1 MSKVAFLKIKKV
13 SKDEIRK
20 TVHKAMKLGNWKKY
34 IKGKKIFVKIN
45 GISDQLVPSQ
55 CTSPWV
61 IDAVLEKLKDTYP
74 KSSIFMGDAD
84 LAAAEQ
90 LNKAAKLWGFYDIA
104 RKYDAVA
111 INADATQED
120 TLDESE
126 IKKADV
132 LVTTTNDDAV
142 NLMVVS
148 LAKNKGV
155 KHLVSVVNQEES
167 RPMYLEKNVK
177 MVKSPNVVMAE
188 HLYKSIKHPSVEEYM
203 NVGKYAEIFRIPIAT
218 DSKFS
223 GKTIKKH
230 PIPMPY

>member
-1 MSKVAFLKIKKV
+1 MFIVIVGAGGIGKRLTEMAIK
-13 SKDEIRK
+13 E
-20 TVHKAMKLGNWKKY
+20 
-34 IKGKKIFVKIN
+34 GKHNVI
-45 GISDQLVPSQ
+45 
-55 CTSPWV
+55 V
-61 IDAVLEKLKDTYP
+61 IDKNQERC
-74 KSSIFMGDAD
+74 
-84 LAAAEQ
+84 EE
-90 LNKAAKLWGFYDIA
+90 IA

-132 LVTTTNDDAV
+132 LVTTTKDDAV
-142 NLMVVS
+142 NLMVIS

-167 RPMYLEKNVK
+167 KPMYIEKNVK

-188 HLYKSIKHPSVEEYM
+188 QLYKSIKHPTVEEYM
-203 NVGKYAEIFRIPIAT
+203 NVGKYAEIFRIPIAP

-223 GKTIKKH
+223 GKTIKKIGLPKKSLIVAIERDH
-230 PIPMPY
+230 KFIIPTDDVELFSGDKATILAHKDQVDRVAALFSG